1 MLIVEKKPILLIS
14 SSTCLLQR
22 LYSVLVQNNPWPRP
36 LIQGLDI
43 LSVPPPSVTSCL
55 SFFSCKSTL
64 FWLADP
70 HKQKVKTVSGSQT
83 ELFAW
88 RYWGYQLLLTSYST
102 KSRKAAGTMTWVRVV
117 TVYMQDMRE
126 NEENHNK
133 FPLTFNVSSA
143 CTGSLLLRYK
153 SATHSVLPS
162 LSLCFCPGYSEWA
175 VFWLP
180 APPTHHH
187 QPRAALLPLAWRC
200 LRALGCL
207 QFPQLYPRL
216 GKPLLSSRSQKMLC
230 PIQGRLTSVI
240 GSAKVR
246 GADWK
251 KKCLLEWNVCLL
263 SICLTCV
270 CFLLRGFS
278 FADGRR
284 EASC

>member
-22 LYSVLVQNNPWPRP
+22 LYSILVQNNPWPRP
-36 LIQGLDI
+36 LIQG

-55 SFFSCKSTL
+55 SFFSCKPTL

-102 KSRKAAGTMTWVRVV
+102 KSRKAAGTMTWVSVV
-117 TVYMQDMRE
+117 TVYIQDMRE

-133 FPLTFNVSSA
+133 IPLTFNVSSA
-143 CTGSLLLRYK
+143 CTGRLLLRYK
-153 SATHSVLPS
+153 SATHSVLPF

-246 GADWK
+246 GADFKTMFSGEECLFALDLSYLCVFSPQRFFLCRWK
-251 KKCLLEWNVCLL
+251 AW
-263 SICLTCV
+263 S
-270 CFLLRGFS
+270 
-278 FADGRR
+278 
-284 EASC
+284 

>member
-22 LYSVLVQNNPWPRP
+22 LYSVLVQNNPRPRP

-117 TVYMQDMRE
+117 TVYIQDMRE

-133 FPLTFNVSSA
+133 FPLTFPQLVLAVCYCVINQLLTLSFPLCLCVSVLAIQNGQCFGCQLPQPTTTSLGRHSCPWLDGASGLWDASSFRSYTPDWGNLCSAAGVRKCFAQSRGVWRVSSEVQ
-143 CTGSLLLRYK
+143 R
-153 SATHSVLPS
+153 
-162 LSLCFCPGYSEWA
+162 
-175 VFWLP
+175 
-180 APPTHHH
+180 
-187 QPRAALLPLAWRC
+187 
-200 LRALGCL
+200 
-207 QFPQLYPRL
+207 
-216 GKPLLSSRSQKMLC
+216 
-230 PIQGRLTSVI
+230 
-240 GSAKVR
+240 
-246 GADWK
+246 
-251 KKCLLEWNVCLL
+251 
-263 SICLTCV
+263 
-270 CFLLRGFS
+270 
-278 FADGRR
+278 
-284 EASC
+284 